1 MRGKPLSARKTLKD
15 VRICGVEMAVST
27 VMSGV
32 EIDDVNVGVV
42 SVVDINGECF
52 FASLLM
58 TRVMDLA
65 LECLSFCGFL
75 VVCKCLFVFVC
86 VVVCVLVGGVVVVV
100 VVTDWSSWSNC
111 GVCMN

>member
-15 VRICGVEMAVST
+15 VRICGVKMAVSI
-27 VMSGV
+27 VMCGV

-75 VVCKCLFVFVC
+75 VVCKCLFVC
-86 VVVCVLVGGVVVVV
+86 V
-100 VVTDWSSWSNC
+100 
-111 GVCMN
+111 

>member
-1 MRGKPLSARKTLKD
+1 LRGKPLSARKTLND
-15 VRICGVEMAVST
+15 VRICGVKMAVSI

-58 TRVMDLA
+58 TRAMDLA

-75 VVCKCLFVFVC
+75 VVCNCLLLC
-86 VVVCVLVGGVVVVV
+86 V
-100 VVTDWSSWSNC
+100 
-111 GVCMN
+111 